1 MDIYLT
7 EFGSKLRKSGE
18 AFCITNSKGEH
29 YFSPNQVECF
39 IIEDKISVSSDALQL
54 AINNDIPII
63 LSDKLGNVI
72 GKVWQYKFGSNAKI
86 RRKQLEF
93 FQTEVGSELGKEWI
107 IKKLRN
113 QINHLEKLSSRRKI
127 TTYSQDLI
135 KMNELIDKLS
145 NLNGTPSQIR
155 ENLMGYEGNISKI
168 YFKCISELL
177 PEKWK
182 FKEREHQGAKTPYNI
197 VLNYLYGILY
207 SKVEHALIIAGLDP
221 FIGIFHT
228 DNYNKA
234 SLLFDFIEQFRFL
247 ALEQVTTLFSKG
259 IIQQNFF
266 LEKEDKSVILAPAK
280 KYVIVQEFYK
290 TLERNGSLSNKKNY
304 THKNL
309 IKLEARNLATSLMNL

>member
-7 EFGSKLRKSGE
+7 EFGSKLKKSGE
-18 AFCITNSKGEH
+18 AFCIINSKGEH

-39 IIEDKISVSSDALQL
+39 VIEDKISVSSDALQL
-54 AINNDIPII
+54 AITNDIPII

-107 IKKLRN
+107 IKKLKH
-113 QINHLEKLSSRRKI
+113 QINHLEKLSSIRKI
-127 TTYSQDLI
+127 TSYSEDI
-135 KMNELIDKLS
+135 AKMKQLMDKLS
-145 NLNGTPSQIR
+145 NLNGSPSEIR
-155 ENLMGYEGNISKI
+155 ETLMGYEGNISKI
-168 YFKCISELL
+168 YFKCISDLL
-177 PEKWK
+177 PERWK
-182 FKEREHQGAKTPYNI
+182 FKEREYRGAKTPYNI

-266 LEKEDKSVILAPAK
+266 IEKEDKSIILASTK
-280 KYVIVQEFYK
+280 KGIIVQEFYK
-290 TLERNGSLSNKKNY
+290 TLERSGSLSNKKNY

-309 IKLEARNLATSLMNL
+309 IKLEAKNLATSLMNL